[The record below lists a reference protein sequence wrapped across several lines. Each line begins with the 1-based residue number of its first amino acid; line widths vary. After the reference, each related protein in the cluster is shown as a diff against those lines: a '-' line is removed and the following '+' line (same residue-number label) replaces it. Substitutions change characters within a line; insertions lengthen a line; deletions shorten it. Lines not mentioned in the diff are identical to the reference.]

1 MEKLWTVTDVSQC
14 LGISEADVQ
23 ALVRAGRLTAHTQGG
38 RFIRFQPEQVR
49 ALKDAVGASA
59 SHAASRAIAAP
70 YPWHERALDL
80 IYFYDFYF
88 VSVLLFVAVV
98 FYLMASS

>member
-1 MEKLWTVTDVSQC
+1 MEKWWTVSDVSQC
-14 LGISEADVQ
+14 LGISAADVQ
-23 ALVRAGRLTAHTQGG
+23 QLVRAGRLTAHKQGG

-59 SHAASRAIAAP
+59 SSGSRAVAAP
-70 YPWHERALDL
+70 YPWHERAIDFL
-80 IYFYDFYF
+80 YFYDFYL